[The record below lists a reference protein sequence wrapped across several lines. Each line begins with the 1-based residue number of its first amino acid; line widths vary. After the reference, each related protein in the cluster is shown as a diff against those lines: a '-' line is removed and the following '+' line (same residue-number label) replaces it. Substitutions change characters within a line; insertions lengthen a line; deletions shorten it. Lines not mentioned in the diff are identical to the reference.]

1 METRVLSSSKVRYY
15 IALNLSLWIVLLL
28 TMIYISIKAET
39 STGFLLF
46 NLAYFFLFFYKIF
59 VLRTARL
66 KSIRFNN
73 HFLYIEERNCPI
85 KLPLT
90 EVRNVELRNF
100 TGVHVI
106 HLDRDFGFG
115 KEIYFKTSLF
125 YPFNYKRVNRDL
137 YLFKKMVHNS
147 KYEAPE
153 EDSKW
158 ALAGHSV

>member
-15 IALNLSLWIVLLL
+15 IALNLSLWVVLLL
-28 TMIYISIKAET
+28 TMIYASIKAET
-39 STGFLLF
+39 TIGFLLF
-46 NLAYFFLFFYKIF
+46 NLTYFSLFFYKIF
-59 VLRTARL
+59 ILRTARL
-66 KSIRFNN
+66 KSIRFNK

-115 KEIYFKTSLF
+115 KEIYFKTSLW
-125 YPFNYKRVNRDL
+125 YPFNYKKVNKDL
-137 YLFKKMVHNS
+137 FLFKKMVHDS
-147 KYEAPE
+147 KYEIPGESA
-153 EDSKW
+153 KW
-158 ALAGHSV
+158 ALAGHNV